1 MNQIFFLSY
10 KLWPDV
16 LILLNPWI
24 EPVEVWGAETCHAM
38 QTYEKTVIWY
48 QSQDQYFVT
57 ILALCLSECD
67 YNGVWK

>member
-1 MNQIFFLSY
+1 MYSASSERRL
-10 KLWPDV
+10 
-16 LILLNPWI
+16 